1 MRTAN
6 DGAPAHDFNAGIA
19 QRALV
24 DAVQARD
31 LAVLVGEQRLP
42 VEAGSFHGPAEGGGD
57 LEVLAKMRRVAEQLF
72 RDAADVAAG
81 AAPYREEV
89 VVEGQVAAT
98 RRSNTSLQVREIELH
113 QLELRMQALVLGL
126 AREPSQGVL

>member
-57 LEVLAKMRRVAEQLF
+57 LEVLAKMRPVTEQLF
-72 RDAADVAAG
+72 REAADVDAGAAEQARLGDRDARPVAGADPAGADAAG
-81 AAPYREEV
+81 AASYGEEV
-89 VVEGQVAAT
+89 VVEAQGAT
-98 RRSNTSLQVREIELH
+98 
-113 QLELRMQALVLGL
+113 
-126 AREPSQGVL
+126 